1 MTLRKAIWCL
11 LPAVA
16 AVSAAHCEPRD
27 YVKTVAPGVELHQ
40 SVRPEVPLVVSA
52 LKIDLKQ
59 PGTRVDAFVANST
72 ISSKDRE
79 IVASAVKRTG
89 AVAGVNGDFF
99 PWTADPLGFTVIDGR
114 LVSEPYPDRPAI
126 AIRPDGK
133 VLIGIVR
140 MALTLHFDNF
150 RILKPN
156 AVDRPFNGGELI
168 VLERYYGATTG
179 AGADTAEMVL
189 SVDWPGLLKSGFA
202 DAEIVALN
210 AEGRNTA
217 IPEDGVV
224 VVGKGPRAGE
234 LLKAAQGQQGCRI
247 RLALQDQDG
256 RSWLGVR
263 TAVGGEPELVRNGA
277 FSTRTDSHG
286 LNADTP
292 FARSRHPRTAAGM
305 TKNGSLVL
313 LVVDGRQATSRGA
326 TLKEIAQIML
336 DLGCT
341 EALNLDG
348 GGSSTLIARDLVVNS
363 PSDGQQR
370 MVASGLVVLSDTGV
384 GASATELSVVPADVR
399 LVAGAVQQYRVARPD
414 GTPLSETEIA
424 SAIWVPAMAV
434 ASGTERVFHRAQGGS
449 PSCGPGSTAPPVNR
463 PSVCSRWSAEETLS
477 WDEGA
482 GIDRPSPR

>member
-1 MTLRKAIWCL
+1 M
-11 LPAVA
+11 
-16 AVSAAHCEPRD
+16 
-27 YVKTVAPGVELHQ
+27 
-40 SVRPEVPLVVSA
+40 
-52 LKIDLKQ
+52 
-59 PGTRVDAFVANST
+59 
-72 ISSKDRE
+72 
-79 IVASAVKRTG
+79 
-89 AVAGVNGDFF
+89 
-99 PWTADPLGFTVIDGR
+99 
-114 LVSEPYPDRPAI
+114 
-126 AIRPDGK
+126 
-133 VLIGIVR
+133 
-140 MALTLHFDNF
+140 
-150 RILKPN
+150 
-156 AVDRPFNGGELI
+156 
-168 VLERYYGATTG
+168 LERYYGATTG

-189 SVDWPGLLKSGFA
+189 SVDWPGLLKTGYA
-202 DAEIVALN
+202 DARIVALN

-292 FARSRHPRTAAGM
+292 FARSRHPRTAAGV

-313 LVVDGRQATSRGA
+313 VVVDGRQATSRGA

-424 SAIWVPAMAV
+424 SAIWGTRNGGGFRNRTSVPPRSRRV
-434 ASGTERVFHRAQGGS
+434 ALVRAWLD
-449 PSCGPGSTAPPVNR
+449 GSTGESAV
-463 PSVCSRWSAEETLS
+463 SVLPLERRRDAVL
-477 WDEGA
+477 G
-482 GIDRPSPR
+482 